1 MPKHLEETVVDIE
14 SVFAVINEQF
24 DNLWPFVGVSCLLAQ
39 SFLFS
44 YIKFRTGVSS
54 QIQFHNTECAHD
66 IL

>member
-1 MPKHLEETVVDIE
+1 LSKSKISAYINLGMPKHLEETVVDIE

-44 YIKFRTGVSS
+44 
-54 QIQFHNTECAHD
+54 
-66 IL
+66 